1 MTRSPKRRVA
11 AAFDPA
17 TESRASGTV
26 NGVVGALILLNVV
39 AVVLQ
44 TVDPLYTRYRSL
56 FRLFEAIS
64 VAVFVVEFLLR
75 FWSSPARPGYG
86 GSVRGRLAFLTNP
99 YAVADLLAIL
109 PFLVGLAALDLR
121 FVRVV
126 RLFWLLELFRGSALW
141 RSRQRLVRVVRLRRA
156 DLEIAVLVAALVFLV
171 SSSLMYYA
179 ELSADTFASIPDA
192 MWWAVVT
199 LTTVGYGDVVPV
211 TPLGRLLAGLTALGG
226 IGLFA
231 LPASILVSGYEE
243 VRSRA
248 ETAAD
253 PDRECPNC
261 GHRFEESD

>member
-11 AAFDPA
+11 AALDPA
-17 TESRASGTV
+17 SAGRASSAV
-26 NGVVGALILLNVV
+26 NGVVVALILLNVV

-44 TVDPLYTRYRSL
+44 TVDPLYARFGGV

-86 GSVRGRLAFLTNP
+86 GPVRGRLAFLTNP
-99 YAVADLLAIL
+99 YAVADLLAVL
-109 PFLVGLAALDLR
+109 PFLLGLAALDLR
-121 FVRVV
+121 FIRVV
-126 RLFWLLELFRGSALW
+126 RLFWFLELFRGSALW
-141 RSRQRLVRVVRLRRA
+141 QSRQRLVRVVRLRRA
-156 DLEIAVLVAALVFLV
+156 DLEIAVLAATLVFLV

-179 ELSADTFASIPDA
+179 ELPADTFASIPDA

-211 TPLGRLLAGLTALGG
+211 TPLGRLLVGLTALGG

-243 VRSRA
+243 ARNRGE
-248 ETAAD
+248 ETPE
-253 PDRECPNC
+253 PDCECPNC
-261 GHRFEESD
+261 GHRFEESN